1 MISVVLL
8 LFLYALCD
16 LARYLLILSSD
27 LFMKILEIIFL
38 ITSSRVIGRRFFT
51 GLWVFF
57 SFGSGSNTP
66 VPSFTSALVVSNIP
80 FSILLISWW
89 TSSGA
94 YLISYTLML
103 SFPGALLLANF
114 CNVFV
119 TSLAVIML
127 FRILGAV
134 TNFTIGFVLSFLKLF
149 LKCFSIIVWI
159 KIITFFKR
167 RVSIIL

>member
-1 MISVVLL
+1 MMSCVCVLAMIYLCAHIISVVLL

-51 GLWVFF
+51 GLRVFF

-80 FSILLISWW
+80 FSTLLISWW

-94 YLISYTLML
+94 YLISSTLML

-114 CNVFV
+114 CNAFV
-119 TSLAVIML
+119 TSFWLLLCYSTSWVQLQILLLDLCCL
-127 FRILGAV
+127 F
-134 TNFTIGFVLSFLKLF
+134 
-149 LKCFSIIVWI
+149 
-159 KIITFFKR
+159 
-167 RVSIIL
+167 